1 MVGFSMLIA
10 GYVPPALDKISIHQT
25 NKMPILR
32 TSPGVRYAGTFLGAL
47 GIYPCIANTIVW
59 TSNNTEG
66 VYKRGITMGF
76 VIGWGNLN
84 GVVSSNIYQA
94 RDIPL
99 YRQGHGIVLG
109 YLTVF
114 LFGGSVL
121 MYFLLKRENARRDA
135 GGRDYWVDGK
145 DEKEVEMLGDTR
157 PDFKYTL

>member
-1 MVGFSMLIA
+1 
-10 GYVPPALDKISIHQT
+10 
-25 NKMPILR
+25 
-32 TSPGVRYAGTFLGAL
+32 
-47 GIYPCIANTIVW
+47 
-59 TSNNTEG
+59 
-66 VYKRGITMGF
+66 MGF

-121 MYFLLKRENARRDA
+121 MYFLLKRENAKREA
-135 GGRDYWVDGK
+135 GGRDYWADGK
-145 DEKEVEMLGDTR
+145 DEKEVELLGDKR